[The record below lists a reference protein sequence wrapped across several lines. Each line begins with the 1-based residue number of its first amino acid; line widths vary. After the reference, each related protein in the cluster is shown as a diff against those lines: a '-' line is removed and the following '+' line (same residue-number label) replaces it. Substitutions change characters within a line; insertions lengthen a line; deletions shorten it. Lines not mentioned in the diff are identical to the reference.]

1 MKTLTTLLPALPLIM
16 MTCVVQA
23 RGIDPQEVLRLS
35 DEGTLHTSEKL
46 DAKALNE
53 HPGARIIGTQL
64 KNIYRRY
71 VYNVELRDA
80 QGIEWDL
87 EIDAATGHVYRNRQD
102 N

>member
-1 MKTLTTLLPALPLIM
+1 MKTRTTLLTALPLVL
-16 MTCVVQA
+16 MTCVTQA
-23 RGIDPQEVLRLS
+23 SGIDPHEVSRLS
-35 DEGTLHTSEKL
+35 DEGTLHTSERL
-46 DAKALNE
+46 DAKALSE

-64 KNIYRRY
+64 KNIYGRY

-87 EIDAATGHVYRNRQD
+87 EIDAATGRVYRNRQD